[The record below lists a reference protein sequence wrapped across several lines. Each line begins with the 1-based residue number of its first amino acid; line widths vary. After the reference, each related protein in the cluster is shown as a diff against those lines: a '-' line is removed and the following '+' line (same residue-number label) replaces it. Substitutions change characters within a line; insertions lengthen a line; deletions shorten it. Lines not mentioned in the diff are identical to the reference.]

1 MGPQNARCATASHL
15 SAKKASLQATC
26 KDMKTEVNRAASMHN
41 YEIKTKHMA
50 TM

>member
-1 MGPQNARCATASHL
+1 MDPQNARCATASQ

-26 KDMKTEVNRAASMHN
+26 KEMKAEVNRAASMQN
-41 YEIKTKHMA
+41 YDIKSKHMA